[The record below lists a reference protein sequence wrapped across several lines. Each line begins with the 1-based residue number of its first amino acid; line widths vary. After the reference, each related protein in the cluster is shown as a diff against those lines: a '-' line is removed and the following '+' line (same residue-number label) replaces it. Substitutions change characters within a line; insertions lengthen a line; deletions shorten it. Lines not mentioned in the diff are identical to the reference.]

1 MKMKTIKTNQK
12 FVSLEQIEDLKN
24 GVFALAGYFRHIAN
38 GANIG
43 LGKKTQTMFDLDL
56 ALAQNNCFTGSLKT
70 ELLELAEIIS
80 DYAEQVNTV
89 DKQSNDLRGKIELNN
104 VPEDY
109 SEYWQAFHERQYLN
123 SHY

>member
-1 MKMKTIKTNQK
+1 MKTIKK
-12 FVSLEQIEDLKN
+12 DHDFFRLEQIEDLRN
-24 GVFALAGYFRHIAN
+24 GVITLAGYFKHIAN
-38 GANIG
+38 GADTG
-43 LGKKTQTMFDLDL
+43 AGKKTQTMFDLDL
-56 ALAQNNCFTGSLKT
+56 ALAQNNCITGSLKA

-89 DKQSNDLRGKIELNN
+89 DTQADDLRGKIELNN